1 MRIID
6 INTLRNIFNSGVRIW
21 NYSEFESKYDFDIKF
36 RDLYIDN
43 EDLWEEDGSIDMTK
57 SEFINSLTAED
68 CATMVSKMDDE
79 TCATLVEKA
88 QRHFRINQEPSA
100 WAEEEWEKGV
110 DYGVTDGTYPH
121 MLTTREMAVSLVVRS
136 IERITIPGDEEEP
149 EP

>member
-1 MRIID
+1 MCC
-6 INTLRNIFNSGVRIW
+6 
-21 NYSEFESKYDFDIKF
+21 FENKYDFDIKF

-79 TCATLVEKA
+79 TCAVLVNKA
-88 QRHFRINQEPSA
+88 QAHFRLNQEPSE
-100 WAEEEWEKGV
+100 WFEEEWQKGI
-110 DYGVTDGTYPH
+110 DYGVTDGSNPH
-121 MLTTREMAVSLVVRS
+121 TLATREMAVSLVVRS